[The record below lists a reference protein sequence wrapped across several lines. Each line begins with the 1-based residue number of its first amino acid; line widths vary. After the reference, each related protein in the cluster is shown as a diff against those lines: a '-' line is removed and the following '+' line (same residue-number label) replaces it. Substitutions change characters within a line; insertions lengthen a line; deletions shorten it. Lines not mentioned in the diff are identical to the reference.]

1 MPDHNLFKIH
11 RLDQKTLAWWRTR
24 RDKIDFD
31 PSYQRKGRRWSTSD
45 KQYLVD
51 SILNGFDVPKFYM
64 ADFVFGSSRLNESK
78 KSYAVIDGK
87 QRLEAIF
94 DFFED
99 KFALSSSFI
108 LLANQ
113 KLDLRGKKYSELKRD
128 FPEVA
133 EDFDNFSPDIV
144 GVISDDIKHIEELFV
159 RLNRSKPLSGAELR
173 NAVSSPVSEMIRRIG
188 NHLFFSTT
196 VRFDTN
202 KGQNLNSAAKLLM
215 FEASGIQE
223 TKKLNLDR
231 FVTQYAGNSRE
242 VEAAVPIVFETLELM
257 SETFQFRDLLLQ
269 SEGQIPVYYWLTRHA
284 KEEEIPYVRDFLE
297 EFQEIIKASMPPKG
311 KGQLISSD
319 LWTSYKSASRSV
331 NDRTSHELRYKIL
344 RSSFDKWLALRIH
357 S

>member
-1 MPDHNLFKIH
+1 MTDHNLFKIH
-11 RLDQKTLAWWRTR
+11 RLEQRTLTWWRTR
-24 RDKIDFD
+24 KDKIDFE

-51 SILNGFDVPKFYM
+51 SILNGFDVPKFYV
-64 ADFVFGSSRLNESK
+64 ADFTYSLSRLNEKK

-99 KFALSSSFI
+99 KFPLSSSFN
-108 LLANQ
+108 LLSDR
-113 KLDLRGKKYSELKRD
+113 KVDLRGKKYSELKKD

-133 EDFDNFSPDIV
+133 EEFDNFNPDIV
-144 GVISDDIKHIEELFV
+144 GVISDDKKYIEELFV

-188 NHLFFSTT
+188 NHTFFSTA

-215 FEASGIQE
+215 FEVSGIQE
-223 TKKLNLDR
+223 TKKVNLDR
-231 FVTQYAGNSRE
+231 FVSHNTNNQKA

-257 SETFQFRDLLLQ
+257 AETFQFRDQLLQ
-269 SEGQIPVYYWLTRHA
+269 SEGPLPIYYWLTRHA
-284 KEEEIPYVRDFLE
+284 KEDEVPFVRDFLD
-297 EFQEIIKASMPPKG
+297 EFQELMKAGTNKG
-311 KGQLISSD
+311 RKQLISLDSIA
-319 LWTSYKSASRSV
+319 SYKAASRSV
-331 NDRTSHELRYKIL
+331 NDKTSHEIRYEILNSTFHRWLKLRT
-344 RSSFDKWLALRIH
+344 
-357 S
+357 

>member
-1 MPDHNLFKIH
+1 MTDHSLFKIH
-11 RLDQKTLAWWRTR
+11 RLDQKTLVWWRAR

-45 KQYLVD
+45 KQYLID

-64 ADFVFGSSRLNESK
+64 ADFVFGSSKLNENK

-99 KFALSSSFI
+99 KFTLSSSFI

-113 KLDLRGKKYSELKRD
+113 KIDLRGKRYSDLKKD

-159 RLNRSKPLSGAELR
+159 RLNRGKPLSGAELR
-173 NAVSSPVSEMIRRIG
+173 NALSSPISEIIRRIG
-188 NHLFFSTT
+188 NHPFFTGS
-196 VRFDTN
+196 VRFNTN

-215 FEASGIQE
+215 FEVSGIQE
-223 TKKLNLDR
+223 TKKINLDK
-231 FVTQYAGNSRE
+231 FANQYTESSKE
-242 VEAAVPIVFETLELM
+242 VEAGLPMVFETLELM
-257 SETFQFRDLLLQ
+257 SETFQFHDPLLQ
-269 SEGQIPVYYWLTRHA
+269 SEGPVPIYYWLTRNA
-284 KEEEIPYVRDFLE
+284 EDEEIPYIRDFLE
-297 EFQEIIKASMPPKG
+297 EFSDTIKSTQPPKG
-311 KGQLISSD
+311 KSQIISAESW
-319 LWTSYKSASRSV
+319 LSYKNASRSV
-331 NDRTSHELRYKIL
+331 NDRTSHELRYQIL
-344 RSSFDKWLALRIH
+344 RQSFDKWLSLRT
-357 S
+357 